1 MAYMTTHLWPGATE
15 EQYRTTL
22 AAVHPDGLPEGQ
34 THHFAASTDEG
45 VLICAVWRSK
55 DDQDRFLAEV
65 LMPAL
70 PVEGGVSGQ
79 PQERSGEVIN
89 QQQA

>member
-22 AAVHPDGLPEGQ
+22 ATVHPDGLPDGQ
-34 THHFAASTDEG
+34 VSHAAAITDEG
-45 VLICAVWRSK
+45 VLICAVWESK
-55 DDQDRFLAEV
+55 QDQDRFLAEV
-65 LMPAL
+65 LMPSL
-70 PVEGGVSGQ
+70 PIEGGVSGQ

-89 QQQA
+89 LEQS